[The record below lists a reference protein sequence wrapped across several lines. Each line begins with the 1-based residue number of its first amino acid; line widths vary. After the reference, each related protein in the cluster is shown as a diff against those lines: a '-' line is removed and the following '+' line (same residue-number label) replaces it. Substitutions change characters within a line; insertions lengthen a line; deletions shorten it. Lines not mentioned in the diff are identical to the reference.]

1 MYNRQNHTDQD
12 LSTPSRQNFVPTK
25 GILDCVLYVRINP
38 VDLVN
43 GWGLLVCFQ
52 NKLVQTLCKLLCRPW
67 PWSMSDTAA
76 AVVTCPCYVTTQ
88 LIVRGNSPALG
99 SLSDAQL
106 RLSVSHFCPGHRA
119 CGTVQKFRCC
129 DLSSWANYL
138 KAQDKE
144 AAVLIAR
151 GYCIPSDGGHCINWW
166 WSVVLNENF
175 VLY

>member
-76 AVVTCPCYVTTQ
+76 AVVTCPCYVTAQ
-88 LIVRGNSPALG
+88 LIVRGNSPALCLLVRR
-99 SLSDAQL
+99 SAQAVSQ
-106 RLSVSHFCPGHRA
+106 SVTSAQVTERASRFKSSGAVTYQAEQIISKYKTKRGQYWSPGLLHPVR
-119 CGTVQKFRCC
+119 
-129 DLSSWANYL
+129 
-138 KAQDKE
+138 
-144 AAVLIAR
+144 
-151 GYCIPSDGGHCINWW
+151 W
-166 WSVVLNENF
+166 WS
-175 VLY
+175 LY